1 MMANSDPISLL
12 GSFFRY
18 SGQDF
23 AAHNF
28 APAAELEI
36 FVENGWLIRQDYP
49 AAVVCDV
56 CDDSHFANVIHD
68 NEGAYAVCSRSAETF
83 RVAQ

>member
-1 MMANSDPISLL
+1 MAKSDPVSLL

-23 AAHNF
+23 SAQNF
-28 APAAELEI
+28 AHAAGLEL
-36 FVENGWLIRQDYP
+36 FLENGWLIPRDYP

-56 CDDSHFANVIHD
+56 CDDGHFANVIHD
-68 NEGAYAVCSRSAETF
+68 NEGAYAVCSRSAERF
-83 RVAQ
+83 CVAQ